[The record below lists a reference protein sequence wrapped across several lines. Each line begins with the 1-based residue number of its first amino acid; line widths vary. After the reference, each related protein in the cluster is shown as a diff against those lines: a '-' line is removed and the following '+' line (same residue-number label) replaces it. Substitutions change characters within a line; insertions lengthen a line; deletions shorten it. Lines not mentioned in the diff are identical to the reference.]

1 MAQQTTTDARYDPEL
16 NDVLHDGRQRHEVVA
31 LPVDTT
37 GTYDLQ
43 RVTLEATDGT
53 RRTMQ
58 VSELRSQMVRGVYAL
73 EGGR

>member
-1 MAQQTTTDARYDPEL
+1 MAQQTKADARYDPEL
-16 NDVLHDGRQRHEVVA
+16 NDVLVGSRQRHEVVA

-37 GTYDLQ
+37 GTYDRQ
-43 RVTLEATDGT
+43 QVTLEATDGT

-58 VSELRSQMVRGVYAL
+58 VSDLRSQMLRGVYAL